1 MDISKL
7 VESNLLNNTLNS
19 VDLLSSVIDTA
30 ALVTP
35 QEDVGFNGWLFHIP
49 QDSSLE
55 FNSNITDHYVENNK
69 AVQDNI
75 QVMYPP
81 DKVLRCPRCR
91 RIGSPS

>member
-49 QDSSLE
+49 QDSRSM
-55 FNSNITDHYVENNK
+55 H
-69 AVQDNI
+69 
-75 QVMYPP
+75 
-81 DKVLRCPRCR
+81 
-91 RIGSPS
+91 